1 MGVYIFIRIKKHCLN
16 ILNLFIIKMGREKKV
31 SKKVSEFDRYER
43 MKKME
48 KEAEVE
54 KRRNNIEHIKQPK
67 RQKNISGGKLKI
79 NDFDY
84 YEEEYI

>member
-1 MGVYIFIRIKKHCLN
+1 MR
-16 ILNLFIIKMGREKKV
+16 
-31 SKKVSEFDRYER
+31 S
-43 MKKME
+43 MK
-48 KEAEVE
+48 KEAEAE